1 MAVTAYP
8 VILIDSTDTN
18 ASDSNASGAG
28 PSTAITGTNAST
40 SADGLTVTL
49 DGSPNL
55 ASVATDGSHV
65 IYLEDTATGNRRF
78 AAINGVDN
86 VAKTVTVEQ
95 SYAASLTGKSW
106 AIGGVR
112 ATLFGSSS
120 GLLIEQFVSQTGGD
134 AQAGWTME
142 MQSGHSETTAQQYDI
157 GRNNSQGNTTA
168 GDITIRGV
176 RGVSDANI
184 PTVNFSASS
193 PTWGFIRVLGDYF
206 KFEDFKITASNVGG
220 YAGAAIAI
228 DSNNHTNNSIR
239 GMIIGDP
246 DSSHTGFG
254 VGLSLYVGSLA
265 FYPIVENC
273 CLQNNVDGIRT
284 NNYRGIY
291 VRNCIIRN
299 NSGYGIY
306 FNFTGAD
313 LGSHVIDG
321 CLIVDNGGHGIVEDA
336 VSATRSV
343 HGGTKHITKCTISNN
358 GGDGIR
364 IPSNST
370 SIAWGG
376 RKICDCIITGNSGY
390 AINCTG
396 TIVADQ
402 LNAEP
407 PFLSNNII
415 YNNTSGGVTPTAVS
429 DLLVNTSLINP
440 QFADES
446 SGDYRPS
453 SVAAGLAISA
463 TRRGISVSSDDSV
476 GALASVS
483 SGGGGAGTYHP
494 LYLN

>member
-28 PSTAITGTNAST
+28 PSTAITGSNAST

-55 ASVATDGSHV
+55 ASVAADGSHV
-65 IYLEDTATGNRRF
+65 IYLEDTTTGNRRF

-95 SYAASLTGKSW
+95 AYAFNLTGKSW

-120 GLLIEQFVSQTGGD
+120 GLLIEHFTNDTGGD

-157 GRNNSQGNTTA
+157 GRNNSYGNTTA
-168 GDITIRGV
+168 GDITIRGAK
-176 RGVSDANI
+176 GVSDANI

-193 PTWGFIRVLGDYF
+193 PTWGFFRILNSYIRL
-206 KFEDFKITASNVGG
+206 EDFKITASNVGG
-220 YAGAAIAI
+220 YSGAAI
-228 DSNNHTNNSIR
+228 SLGVPNCSFR
-239 GMIIGDP
+239 GLIIGDTGA
-246 DSSHTGFG
+246 SHTGFG
-254 VGLSLYVGSLA
+254 YALILSTLDKSS
-265 FYPIVENC
+265 YPLVENC
-273 CLQNNVDGIRT
+273 CLQNNVNGIVT
-284 NNYRGIY
+284 NSYRGIN

-306 FNFTGAD
+306 FNSSSAN
-313 LGSHVIDG
+313 LGSHFIDG

-336 VSATRSV
+336 VSAARSV
-343 HGGTKHITKCTISNN
+343 HGASKHITKCTISNN

-370 SIAWGG
+370 SVTWAG

-396 TIVADQ
+396 TIVSDQ

-415 YNNTSGGVTPTAVS
+415 YSNTSGTVTPSAVS
-429 DLLVNTSLINP
+429 DLLVNTSLTNP

-476 GALASVS
+476 GALAVVS
-483 SGGGGAGTYHP
+483 SGGGGSTFHP
-494 LYLN
+494 LG